1 MSKLRLHK
9 SLWIRRVFISLGFV
23 ALLLGLLGVFL
34 PILPTAPFILLA
46 AFCFGRGSARF
57 HQWLL
62 DHHLTGPLIK
72 DWYEHQS
79 LRPRVKNWAVLL
91 IVFSFSIS
99 VMLVQAAWLKLSLAT
114 LGLFFL
120 IVLWCIPTRHENKP
134 PHQP

>member
-1 MSKLRLHK
+1 MNRLKLHK
-9 SLWIRRVFISLGFV
+9 SLLLRRVFIALGFV

-34 PILPTAPFILLA
+34 PILPTTPFILLA
-46 AFCFGRGSARF
+46 AFCFGKGSARF

-79 LRPRVKNWAVLL
+79 LRPRVKYWAYLL

-99 VMLVQAAWLKLSLAT
+99 VMLVQETWLKLSLAG
-114 LGLFFL
+114 LGLVL
-120 IVLWCIPTRHENKP
+120 LMVLWRVPVRTENKP
-134 PHQP
+134 LP

>member
-1 MSKLRLHK
+1 MNRLKLHK
-9 SLWIRRVFISLGFV
+9 SLLLRRVFIALGFV

-34 PILPTAPFILLA
+34 PILPTTPFILLA
-46 AFCFGRGSARF
+46 AFCFGKGSARF

-79 LRPRVKNWAVLL
+79 LRPRVKYWAYLL

-99 VMLVQAAWLKLSLAT
+99 VMLVQATWLKLSLAG
-114 LGLFFL
+114 LGLVL
-120 IVLWCIPTRHENKP
+120 LMVLWRVPVRTENKP
-134 PHQP
+134 LP